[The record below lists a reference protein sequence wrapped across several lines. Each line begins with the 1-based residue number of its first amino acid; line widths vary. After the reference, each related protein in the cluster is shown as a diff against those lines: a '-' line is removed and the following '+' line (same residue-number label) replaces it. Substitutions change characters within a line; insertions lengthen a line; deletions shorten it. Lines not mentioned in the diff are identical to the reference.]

1 MQKQLDFKHG
11 CFAEARRLLR
21 ATQDDREEDCPQA
34 LPYTSKLT
42 YLGAVR
48 RFKRR

>member
-21 ATQDDREEDCPQA
+21 ATQDDRKKEA
-34 LPYTSKLT
+34 L
-42 YLGAVR
+42 
-48 RFKRR
+48 FKAKKSAPLDEVG